1 MWIKPVDNFEDASK
15 PVDKLAW
22 ATPMPAVIA
31 LVVGGFALIVAAAV
45 TNTDMAGRLLVGL
58 GALGLWIIAALAA
71 YQRPRLWIDN
81 GSASP
86 GERPAQRLAVKRL
99 SGVQTYRLEEIS
111 RLEVMKYPRLG
122 RRVPMLEVDVRR
134 AGEDEDRLMIFGRWD
149 LGANPQDVYDVL
161 DEHWLV
167 P

>member
-1 MWIKPVDNFEDASK
+1 MWIKPVDNSEDYPQ
-15 PVDKLAW
+15 PVDKLTW

-31 LVVGGFALIVAAAV
+31 LVGAGIALLMAAAV
-45 TNTDMAGRLLVGL
+45 TDTDTAGRFLVGL

-86 GERPAQRLAVKRL
+86 GEPPAQRLAVKRL
-99 SGVQTYRLEEIS
+99 SGVRTYRLDEIS

-134 AGEDEDRLMIFGRWD
+134 VGEDEDRLMIFGRWD
-149 LGANPQDVYDVL
+149 LGTNPQDVYDVL
-161 DEHWLV
+161 DRHGLV

>member
-1 MWIKPVDNFEDASK
+1 MWIKPVDNSEDFPQ
-15 PVDKLAW
+15 PVDKLTW

-31 LVVGGFALIVAAAV
+31 LVGAGIALLVAAAV
-45 TNTDMAGRLLVGL
+45 TNTDTAGRFMVGL
-58 GALGLWIIAALAA
+58 GALGLWTIAALAG

-81 GSASP
+81 
-86 GERPAQRLAVKRL
+86 
-99 SGVQTYRLEEIS
+99 EEIS
-111 RLEVMKYPRLG
+111 RLEVVKYPRLG

-149 LGANPQDVYDVL
+149 LGTNPQDVHDVL
-161 DEHWLV
+161 NRHGLV